1 MSSLIIGCPGRL
13 SGGSHFD
20 VGAGGA
26 EGVTSRWRGINRGN
40 RGVGAKKPLI
50 SGWRRWLADWLKV
63 RGPLN
68 ISGLKAAGPGPETK
82 PGVGSHR
89 RREDIKPE

>member
-40 RGVGAKKPLI
+40 RGVGAKKPPDP
-50 SGWRRWLADWLKV
+50 RLAAMA
-63 RGPLN
+63 
-68 ISGLKAAGPGPETK
+68 GLTQGLRSPEYLT
-82 PGVGSHR
+82 G
-89 RREDIKPE
+89 EDIKPE